1 MRILITGGTGL
12 IGRALAADLAQ
23 EGHEVVVLSRHPER
37 ATDMPSGV
45 QVQGWDARTAEGWGH
60 LADGADAI
68 VNLAG
73 ENLAAGRWTAE
84 RKRRIRESRVN
95 AGRAVV
101 AAVEAASRKPRVVV
115 QASAVGYYGPCGDE
129 EITEDHPPGNDF
141 LAQVCV
147 EWEASTAAVE
157 EMGVRRPIIRTGVVL
172 SATGGALPRMLPPFR
187 FGLGGPLGS
196 GQQWFPWIHLADE
209 VGAIRFLI
217 AHEEA
222 SGPFN
227 LSAPNP
233 VTNAAFTRA
242 LGRVLGRPTFM
253 RVPAFALRLLFGEMG
268 TVLLEGQ
275 RAVPKRLLEMGYT
288 FRFAEVEA
296 ALRDLLEN
304 SR

>member
-12 IGRALAADLAQ
+12 IGRALAADLVR
-23 EGHEVVVLSRHPER
+23 EGHEVIVLSRHPER
-37 ATDMPSGV
+37 ASDMPSGV
-45 QVQGWDARTAEGWGH
+45 RVQGWDARTAEGWAH

-95 AGRAVV
+95 AGRAV
-101 AAVEAASRKPRVVV
+101 AEAVEAASRKPRVVV

-129 EITEDHPPGNDF
+129 EITEEHPPGNDF
-141 LAQVCV
+141 LARVCV

-157 EMGVRRPIIRTGVVL
+157 EMGVRRPVIRTGVVL
-172 SATGGALPRMLPPFR
+172 SATEGALPRMLPPFR

-196 GQQWFPWIHLADE
+196 GRQWFPWIHLADE

-217 AHEEA
+217 EHAEA
-222 SGPFN
+222 GGPFN

-233 VTNAAFTRA
+233 VTNAEFTRA

-275 RAVPKRLLEMGYT
+275 RAVPKRLLEAGYT
-288 FRFAEVEA
+288 FRFTEVEA
-296 ALRDLLEN
+296 ALGDLLG
-304 SR
+304 